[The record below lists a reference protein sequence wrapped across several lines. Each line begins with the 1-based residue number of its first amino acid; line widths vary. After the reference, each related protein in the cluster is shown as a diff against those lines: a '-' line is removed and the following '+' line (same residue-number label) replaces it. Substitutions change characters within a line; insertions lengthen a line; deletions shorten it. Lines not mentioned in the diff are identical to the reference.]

1 MINIKA
7 AVKGEPDT
15 TPFRCTFLY
24 VSKSDEQVFHNSVEM
39 IQEKL
44 DKNLRIN
51 INESLIIY
59 CAYAISEL
67 RARKPV
73 TVIERNAQ
81 KILPPEKVMIGVP
94 ESLRKITFETRIDK
108 LPKRRITLKE
118 PIATSNYILAPYFFT
133 ANNFLQRVCNYL

>member
-7 AVKGEPDT
+7 TVKGEPDT
-15 TPFRCTFLY
+15 TPFTFTFLY
-24 VSKSDEQVFHNSVEM
+24 ANKSDEQVFHNSVEM

-67 RARKPV
+67 RAGKPV
-73 TVIERNAQ
+73 TGIEINAQ
-81 KILPPEKVMIGVP
+81 KILSPDKVMIGVP
-94 ESLRKITFETRIDK
+94 ESLRKITFEAKIDK
-108 LPKRRITLKE
+108 LPKRQITFHE
-118 PIATSNYILAPYFFT
+118 PITTSNYILA
-133 ANNFLQRVCNYL
+133 AKNC